1 MIWFICE
8 NRFPDWP
15 VNFNDIKKGWDDN
28 YDEAYCN
35 VQISRRRDSRC
46 TSAAREA
53 FKTGIEAL
61 PSTISFIRSV
71 HVGFNINPA
80 EKWDICLD
88 STFDNLD
95 DVKAYSV
102 HPAHKAV
109 AGELMK
115 HIGERACVDF
125 EL

>member
-1 MIWFICE
+1 MTKHIVMFKF
-8 NRFPDWP
+8 R
-15 VNFNDIKKGWDDN
+15 DDVTA
-28 YDEAYCN
+28 D
-35 VQISRRRDSRC
+35 VR
-46 TSAAREA
+46 SAAREA

-61 PSTISFIRSV
+61 PATISFIRSEIISCV
-71 HVGFNINPA
+71 IF
-80 EKWDICLD
+80 C

>member
-1 MIWFICE
+1 MTKHIVMFKF
-8 NRFPDWP
+8 R
-15 VNFNDIKKGWDDN
+15 DDATA
-28 YDEAYCN
+28 D
-35 VQISRRRDSRC
+35 VR
-46 TSAAREA
+46 SAAREA

-61 PSTISFIRSV
+61 PATISFIRSV

-80 EKWDICLD
+80 ENWDICLD
-88 STFDNLD
+88 STFGNLD